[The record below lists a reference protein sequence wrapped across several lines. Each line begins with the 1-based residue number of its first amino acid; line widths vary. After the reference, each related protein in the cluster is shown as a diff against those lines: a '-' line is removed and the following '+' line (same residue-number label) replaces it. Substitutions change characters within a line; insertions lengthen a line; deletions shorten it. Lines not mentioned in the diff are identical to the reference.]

1 MKLPPDHA
9 PSVRHRLLRFLLVPL
24 AVLLGIGIFVDY
36 RSGAL
41 PIHRAYDQVLREAT
55 LAITAHLHNEHG
67 TIIADLPPQAIDV
80 LRSDSRDAIYY
91 IVRGPHGNVISGD
104 ADLPVGPVSS
114 TDGALTSYADATY
127 RGRPIRIA
135 SYNVLV
141 GDARVTV
148 AVAETL
154 NKRTRAAHR
163 ILISIVLS
171 DGLQLIGTLVLIWL
185 GVRYG
190 VHPLRAL
197 SAQISARSAR
207 ELAPLDHAT
216 VPSEVRPLVQA
227 FNGLLESARS
237 AALAQQQFL
246 ANAAHQLR
254 TPLAGIIAQLD
265 LLAHDPE
272 AGAIRDRVVG
282 LHEGTRRLAHTA
294 NQLLALAR
302 AEPSANLAHDFH
314 RVDIASLAADI
325 VTQHL
330 DQSLRA
336 QIDLGAE
343 AEPAS
348 VQGSAWLLR
357 ELLSNLVDNALQYT
371 PAGGRITVRS
381 GLVGGGAFL
390 EVEDDGPGIPE
401 ADRAHIHERF
411 YRVPGSP
418 GSGCGLGLAIVDEIA
433 RLHDAQLSI
442 GSVPGAHGTLV
453 RVNFRVAGPT

>member
-1 MKLPPDHA
+1 MKLSTDRV
-9 PSVRHRLLRFLLVPL
+9 PSVRLRLLRFLLVPL
-24 AVLLGIGIFVDY
+24 ALLLGIGIFVDY
-36 RSGAL
+36 RSSAL

-55 LAITAHLHNEHG
+55 LAIAAHLKSDAG
-67 TIIADLPPQAIDV
+67 WVIADLPSQAIDV

-91 IVRGPHGNVISGD
+91 VVRGPHGELISGD
-104 ADLPVGPVSS
+104 GDLPVGTLDS
-114 TDGALTSYADATY
+114 ALPSYQDAIY
-127 RGRPIRIA
+127 RGQPIRIA
-135 SYNVLV
+135 SYTTLV
-141 GDARVTV
+141 GDANVTV
-148 AVAETL
+148 AVAETVH
-154 NKRTRAAHR
+154 KRAYAARR

-171 DGLQLIGTLVLIWL
+171 DGLQLIATLVLIWL

-207 ELAPLDHAT
+207 ELSQLDQTT

-227 FNGLLESARS
+227 LNGLLESART

-272 AGAIRDRVVG
+272 AGVIRDRLVG
-282 LHEGTRRLAHTA
+282 LHAGTRRLAHTA

-302 AEPSANLAHDFH
+302 AEPSANLAHDFR
-314 RVDIASLAADI
+314 RVDLAVLVADI

-330 DQSLRA
+330 DPSLLA

-348 VQGSAWLLR
+348 VQGSEWLLR

-371 PAGGRITVRS
+371 PPGGRITVRC
-381 GLVGGGAFL
+381 GVFDRGAYL

-401 ADRAHIHERF
+401 ADRAHILERF

-433 RLHDAQLSI
+433 RLHDAELTI
-442 GSVPGAHGTLV
+442 GTAPGAHGTV
-453 RVNFRVAGPT
+453 ARVNFRVTGAN

>member
-1 MKLPPDHA
+1 MKPSPDRA
-9 PSVRHRLLRFLLVPL
+9 PSVRHRLLRFLLAPL
-24 AVLLGIGIFVDY
+24 ALMLGIGIFVDY
-36 RSGAL
+36 QSGAL

-55 LAITAHLHNEHG
+55 LAIAAHLRNEDG
-67 TIIADLPPQAIDV
+67 TIVADLPPQAIDV

-91 IVRGPHGNVISGD
+91 IVRGPHGELISGD
-104 ADLPVGPVSS
+104 PDLPIGDPDAATPSFQ
-114 TDGALTSYADATY
+114 DALYH
-127 RGRPIRIA
+127 GQPIRIA
-135 SYNVLV
+135 AYTAPV
-141 GDARVTV
+141 GTAKVTI

-154 NKRTRAAHR
+154 HKRTRAAHR
-163 ILISIVLS
+163 ILVGIVLS

-190 VHPLRAL
+190 VRPLRAL

-207 ELAPLDHAT
+207 ELAPLDQAT

-227 FNGLLESARS
+227 FNGLLESAGL

-265 LLAHDPE
+265 LLAHDPD
-272 AGAIRDRVVG
+272 AGMIRDRVVV
-282 LHEGTRRLAHTA
+282 LHEGTRRLAHIA

-314 RVDIASLAADI
+314 RVDLAALVAEI
-325 VTQHL
+325 VSQHL
-330 DQSLRA
+330 DRSLLV

-343 AEPAS
+343 AEAAS

-357 ELLSNLVDNALQYT
+357 ELLTNLVDNALQYT
-371 PAGGRITVRS
+371 PTGGCITVRCGS
-381 GLVGGGAFL
+381 SERGAFL
-390 EVEDDGPGIPE
+390 EVEDDGPGIDE
-401 ADRAHIHERF
+401 SERMHIHERF

-418 GSGCGLGLAIVDEIA
+418 GGGCGLGLAIVDEIA
-433 RLHDAQLSI
+433 RVHDARLTISAAA
-442 GSVPGAHGTLV
+442 GAHGTLA
-453 RVNFRVAGPT
+453 RVDFPLR

>member
-1 MKLPPDHA
+1 MKLSSDRA

-24 AVLLGIGIFVDY
+24 ALLLGIGIFVDY
-36 RSGAL
+36 QSGAL

-55 LAITAHLHNEHG
+55 LAIAAHLRNDRG
-67 TIIADLPPQAIDV
+67 RVIADLPPQAIDV

-91 IVRGPHGNVISGD
+91 RVRGPHGELISGD
-104 ADLPVGPVSS
+104 RDLPLDAAHSALPV
-114 TDGALTSYADATY
+114 YRDAFY
-127 RGRPIRIA
+127 QGHPIRIA
-135 SYNVLV
+135 SYDVEV
-141 GDARVTV
+141 GDATVTV

-154 NKRTRAAHR
+154 NKRSRAAR
-163 ILISIVLS
+163 GILLSIVLS

-190 VHPLRAL
+190 VDPLRAL

-207 ELAPLDHAT
+207 ELAQLDQST
-216 VPSEVRPLVQA
+216 VPSEVWPLVQA
-227 FNGLLESARS
+227 LNGLLESART

-265 LLAHDPE
+265 LLAHDPQ
-272 AGAIRDRVVG
+272 AGAIRDRLVG
-282 LHEGTRRLAHTA
+282 LHAGTRRLAHTA

-314 RVDIASLAADI
+314 RVDLAALVADI

-330 DQSLRA
+330 DASLRA

-343 AEPAS
+343 AERAS

-371 PAGGRITVRS
+371 PSGGRITVRS
-381 GLVGGGAFL
+381 GLLEGSVFL

-433 RLHDAQLSI
+433 RLHDANLTIASA
-442 GSVPGAHGTLV
+442 PGTHGTLA
-453 RVNFRVAGPT
+453 RVNFPVSRAA

>member
-1 MKLPPDHA
+1 MKPVPDNA

-24 AVLLGIGIFVDY
+24 GLLLGIGIFFDY
-36 RSGAL
+36 QSGAL
-41 PIHRAYDQVLREAT
+41 PIRRAYDQVLREAT
-55 LAITAHLHNEHG
+55 LAIAAHVRDEHG
-67 TIIADLPPQAIDV
+67 TIIADLPPQAIDL

-91 IVRGPHGNVISGD
+91 IVRGPHGELISGD
-104 ADLPVGPVSS
+104 RDLPIGDPDFAA
-114 TDGALTSYADATY
+114 TAYQDAVY
-127 RGRPIRIA
+127 EGHPIRIA
-135 SYNVLV
+135 SYGVLV
-141 GDARVTV
+141 GTAKVTI

-154 NKRTRAAHR
+154 HKRTRAARR

-190 VHPLRAL
+190 VRPLRAL
-197 SAQISARSAR
+197 SAQISARSSR
-207 ELAPLDHAT
+207 ELAPLDQAT

-227 FNGLLESARS
+227 LNGLLKSARS

-265 LLAHDPE
+265 LLAHDPD
-272 AGAIRDRVVG
+272 AGMVRDRLVG

-302 AEPSANLAHDFH
+302 AEPSANLVHDFH
-314 RVDIASLAADI
+314 RVDLAALVAEI

-330 DQSLRA
+330 DRSLRA

-343 AEPAS
+343 TDPAS

-357 ELLSNLVDNALQYT
+357 ELLANLVDNALQYT
-371 PAGGRITVRS
+371 PPGGRITVRC
-381 GLVGGGAFL
+381 GPCDGGAFL

-401 ADRAHIHERF
+401 SDRAHIHERF
-411 YRVPGSP
+411 YRVAGSP

-433 RLHDAQLSI
+433 RVHDAHLTI
-442 GSVPGAHGTLV
+442 GAAPGAHGTLARVDFPV
-453 RVNFRVAGPT
+453 R